1 MARWGMVIDLRR
13 CIGCNSCAVICS
25 ESNKV
30 PPNQW
35 RKVRDCGVSEQPER
49 QRLFV
54 TLNCMHCSKPLC
66 LEVCPTNA
74 TYVRSDGI
82 VDIKYDRCAACGYC
96 VVTCPYQAR
105 SVLSRRQLSHN
116 FVDDEGNPEKVIS
129 RLKRKWVSSKCDFCR
144 ERIDSGMLQGLQ
156 PGRDREATPICV
168 VSCSSNALH
177 FGDLDDPDST
187 VSRLIRENN
196 VVRLHEELDTEP
208 SVYYI
213 LSYCLENALAND
225 SSADEENRNR

>member
-13 CIGCNSCAVICS
+13 CIGCNSCVVICS

-30 PPNQW
+30 PPNHW
-35 RKVRDCGVSEQPER
+35 RKIRDCGVSEQPER

-54 TLNCMHCSKPLC
+54 TVSCMHCSKPPC

-74 TYVRSDGI
+74 TNIRSDGI

-96 VVTCPYQAR
+96 VLTCPYHAR
-105 SVLSRRQLSHN
+105 SILSPQQLDLD
-116 FVDDEGNPEKVIS
+116 FLDDECKSGKITS
-129 RLKRKWVSSKCDFCR
+129 TLKRSGVSSKCDFC
-144 ERIDSGMLQGLQ
+144 EGRIDSGMLQGMQ

-168 VSCSSNALH
+168 ISCSSNALH
-177 FGDLDDPDST
+177 FGDLDDPGST

-196 VVRLHEELDTEP
+196 VVRLHEELGTDP

-213 LSYCLENALAND
+213 LSSHLDNAAEND
-225 SSADEENRNR
+225 SSEDDQN